1 MEGERDGTQFTQT
14 ETQALMAGY
23 EDADDSYG
31 TVSFLQT
38 ASVWYDDEEES
49 DAGSTAPPLML
60 PSDYVSGDDESTID
74 DGNGVGDVMIPN
86 IFHSNQEP
94 DDSTDSTASSFQD
107 WQETDNEIDDV
118 SDTKSERGVQHLQ
131 VGHLEVRLLL
141 LRSTQACHHQ
151 MYHQVV

>member
-14 ETQALMAGY
+14 ETQGLMAGY

-86 IFHSNQEP
+86 IFHYC
-94 DDSTDSTASSFQD
+94 
-107 WQETDNEIDDV
+107 V
-118 SDTKSERGVQHLQ
+118 VQF
-131 VGHLEVRLLL
+131 R
-141 LRSTQACHHQ
+141 
-151 MYHQVV
+151 